1 MIRHVDFNPI
11 YLVYLLIGISA
22 AMFAEGGYL
31 LFYNKASYRK
41 NINRRLKVMDD
52 KPDRES
58 VLVQLRRER
67 GLTSGGDYRLPLI
80 NLNQLLL
87 QSGLS
92 IGFTR
97 LMLFIAIGMVAA
109 FVGTMMFDGKLS
121 HAARRR
127 CCSAGSCC
135 RSWCCGFLRGR
146 RQKKFGAQFPDAID
160 IIVRSLRA
168 GHPVPIA
175 INMVAREMPDPIGSE
190 FGIVTDEITYGADLE
205 TAMRNLFFRV
215 GTDDLPLFVTA
226 VAIQGS
232 TGGNLGEILENLSA
246 VIRQRFKMRRKIRAL
261 AAEGR
266 ASALILSSLPI
277 GMFAIINF
285 VTPDFYASVWHH
297 DLTKISLAVAGL
309 LDGHRQFH
317 HVPPGQFQDLTDGHD
332 LLHVQQYVPRQRQR
346 ADGDAGVSRRR
357 HHWRSR

>member
-1 MIRHVDFNPI
+1 MFDFNPV

-22 AMFAEGGYL
+22 AIFAEGGYL
-31 LFYNKASYRK
+31 LLHNKASYRK
-41 NINRRLKVMDD
+41 NINRRLKVMDV
-52 KPDRES
+52 KSDRES

-80 NLNQLLL
+80 NLNQLVL

-92 IGFTR
+92 IGFGR
-97 LMLFIAIGMVAA
+97 LMLMIAIGMIAA
-109 FVGTMMFDGKLS
+109 FAGTMMFDGKMQ
-121 HAARRR
+121 HAIGA
-127 CCSAGSCC
+127 ALF
-135 RSWCCGFLRGR
+135 CGFVLPILVLRFLRKR
-146 RQKKFGAQFPDAID
+146 RQKKFGAQFPDGID

-168 GHPVPIA
+168 GHPVPVA
-175 INMVAREMPDPIGSE
+175 ITMVAREMPDPIGSE

-226 VAIQGS
+226 VAIQSS

-246 VIRQRFKMRRKIRAL
+246 VIRDRFKMRRKIRAL

-277 GMFAIINF
+277 GMFAIVQF
-285 VTPDFYASVWHH
+285 VTPEFYASVWNF
-297 DLTKISLAVAGL
+297 DLTKIALAAAAGWMGIGNFIMYRL
-309 LDGHRQFH
+309 VNFRI
-317 HVPPGQFQDLTDGHD
+317 
-332 LLHVQQYVPRQRQR
+332 
-346 ADGDAGVSRRR
+346 
-357 HHWRSR
+357 

>member
-1 MIRHVDFNPI
+1 MADFNPI
-11 YLVYLLIGISA
+11 YLFYLLIGISA
-22 AMFAEGGYL
+22 AMLAEGGYL

-58 VLVQLRRER
+58 ALVQLRRER

-87 QSGLS
+87 QSGLT

-97 LMLFIAIGMVAA
+97 LMVFIAGGMVAA
-109 FVGTMMFDGKLS
+109 FFATMTFDGNLS
-121 HAARRR
+121 HALGATLF
-127 CCSAGSCC
+127 AG
-135 RSWCCGFLRGR
+135 GVLPFLVLRFLKGR

-168 GHPVPIA
+168 GHPVPVA
-175 INMVAREMPDPIGSE
+175 ITMVAREMPDPIGSE

-226 VAIQGS
+226 IAIQGS
-232 TGGNLGEILENLSA
+232 TGGNLGEILENLSG
-246 VIRQRFKMRRKIRAL
+246 VIRMRFKMRRKIRAL

-266 ASALILSSLPI
+266 ASALILSSLPL
-277 GMFAIINF
+277 GMFAVINF
-285 VTPDFYASVWHH
+285 VTPDFYASVW
-297 DLTKISLAVAGL
+297 DQSLTKLGLVLAGCWMGIGNFIMYRLVNF
-309 LDGHRQFH
+309 RI
-317 HVPPGQFQDLTDGHD
+317 
-332 LLHVQQYVPRQRQR
+332 
-346 ADGDAGVSRRR
+346 
-357 HHWRSR
+357 